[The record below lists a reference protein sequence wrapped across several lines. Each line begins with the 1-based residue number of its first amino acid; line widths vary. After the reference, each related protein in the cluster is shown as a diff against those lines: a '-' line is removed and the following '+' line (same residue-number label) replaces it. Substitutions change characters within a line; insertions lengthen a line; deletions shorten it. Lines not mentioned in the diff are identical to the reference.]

1 MREGGA
7 SLMDTLSYVAIGI
20 LVVAIIFMLVPVI
33 LIQSCLRQVRNVTS
47 NIPKTKGGTMDSS
60 MPALGATSKWNAT
73 YNTALKTGSDF
84 WQTLSPFILI
94 AALSVSW
101 NNVHRAR
108 ESRCCDDCG
117 LHRQGPVSLA

>member
-1 MREGGA
+1 MHRGNISYYFGGDNFMREGGA

-33 LIQSCLRQVRNVTS
+33 
-47 NIPKTKGGTMDSS
+47 GGTMDSS

-94 AALSVSW
+94 AALAGVAMI
-101 NNVHRAR
+101 VVYIVR
-108 ESRCCDDCG
+108 G
-117 LHRQGPVSLA
+117 Q